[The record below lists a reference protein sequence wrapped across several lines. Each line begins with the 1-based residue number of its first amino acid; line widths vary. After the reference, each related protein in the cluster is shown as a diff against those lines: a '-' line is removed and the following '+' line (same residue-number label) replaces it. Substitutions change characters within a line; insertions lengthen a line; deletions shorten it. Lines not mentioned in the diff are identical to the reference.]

1 MTLGTLQKFLRTH
14 KPVGLSWLLEGLETN
29 KQRGEDTWK
38 TYLWEELWGGKNLWF
53 KYKCEAGVIRLM
65 PKGLS
70 QQTSA
75 RLLFGSAQHPKLM
88 GRTSRKDNPDLI
100 YTYIW
105 NVIYAFYAVCFHE
118 NMVIF
123 CIWLLVPKGMR
134 RNIQIVYKMKKK
146 KKTKPPNGQCTCR

>member
-1 MTLGTLQKFLRTH
+1 
-14 KPVGLSWLLEGLETN
+14 
-29 KQRGEDTWK
+29 
-38 TYLWEELWGGKNLWF
+38 
-53 KYKCEAGVIRLM
+53 M

-75 RLLFGSAQHPKLM
+75 RLLFGSTQHPKLM

-146 KKTKPPNGQCTCR
+146 KKQNPQMDSVLADNVLERNYVGRTERVSFCLL